1 MRAVEAARNPII
13 RPMPAFVRTR
23 PTARPK
29 LNLLKSSRS
38 FQARRRSVGPPAPS
52 GTARSWRGI
61 VPFTH
66 LAREGLM
73 TVTLGRRELLVA
85 LGGAVAA
92 WPLAARA
99 QQAERIRRIGVLM
112 AVAESDA
119 DVRSGVALFQQSLQ
133 EFGWKDGRN
142 IRIDYRWGDA
152 DADRIQ
158 ALAKE
163 LVGLQPDVLVAHS
176 TPSAKGLLQAT
187 RSVPIVFL
195 TVTDPLGQGLVASL
209 SHPGGNITGFSVFE
223 FSLGTKWVEVLKQ
236 IAPGTRRVTAIFN
249 PETAPYYGMYLR
261 SIEAATSAIGVE
273 LIAAQVHSEDDISN
287 IIRKVGS
294 EPNGGLFVLPDSHNV
309 VHRKRIIEL
318 SAQYRLPA
326 IYYFRYF
333 ASDGGLISYGPDE
346 MDLFVRT
353 ASYVDRILKGA
364 SASDL
369 PVQQPTKFELVINL
383 KTAKV
388 LGLNVPDRLLALAN
402 DVIE

>member
-1 MRAVEAARNPII
+1 
-13 RPMPAFVRTR
+13 
-23 PTARPK
+23 
-29 LNLLKSSRS
+29 
-38 FQARRRSVGPPAPS
+38 
-52 GTARSWRGI
+52 
-61 VPFTH
+61 
-66 LAREGLM
+66 M
-73 TVTLGRRELLVA
+73 TVTIGRRELLAA

-369 PVQQPTKFELVINL
+369 PVQQPIKFELVINL
-383 KTAKV
+383 KTAKA

-402 DVIE
+402 EVIE

>member
-1 MRAVEAARNPII
+1 M
-13 RPMPAFVRTR
+13 
-23 PTARPK
+23 K
-29 LNLLKSSRS
+29 
-38 FQARRRSVGPPAPS
+38 
-52 GTARSWRGI
+52 
-61 VPFTH
+61 
-66 LAREGLM
+66 
-73 TVTLGRRELLVA
+73 RREFITLI
-85 LGGAVAA
+85 GGAAA
-92 WPLAARA
+92 WPVAARA
-99 QQAERIRRIGVLM
+99 QQSQRVRRVGVLM
-112 AVAESDA
+112 AVAESDT
-119 DVRSGVALFQQSLQ
+119 DVRSGVTIFQQSLQ
-133 EFGWKDGRN
+133 ELGWTDGRN

-152 DADRIQ
+152 DADRIH

-187 RSVPIVFL
+187 RSIPIVFL

-209 SHPGGNITGFSVFE
+209 SRPGGNITGFSVFE
-223 FSLGTKWVEVLKQ
+223 FSLGTKWVEALKQ
-236 IAPGTRRVTAIFN
+236 IAPDTRRVTAIFN

-261 SIEAATSAIGVE
+261 SIEAAASAIAVE
-273 LIAAQVHSEDDISN
+273 LIAIEVRSDGDIGN
-287 IIRKVGS
+287 VIRKAAS
-294 EPNGGLFVLPDSHNV
+294 ESDGGLFVLPDSHNV

-318 SAQYRLPA
+318 AAEYRLPA

-353 ASYVDRILKGA
+353 ASYVDRILKGT

-383 KTAKV
+383 KTAKA

-402 DVIE
+402 EVIE

>member
-1 MRAVEAARNPII
+1 V
-13 RPMPAFVRTR
+13 
-23 PTARPK
+23 K
-29 LNLLKSSRS
+29 
-38 FQARRRSVGPPAPS
+38 
-52 GTARSWRGI
+52 
-61 VPFTH
+61 
-66 LAREGLM
+66 
-73 TVTLGRRELLVA
+73 RREFITA
-85 LGGAVAA
+85 LGGAAA

-99 QQAERIRRIGVLM
+99 QQQSQRIRRVGVLM

-119 DVRSGVALFQQSLQ
+119 DVRAGVAIFQQSLQ
-133 EFGWKDGRN
+133 ELGWSDGRN

-176 TPSAKGLLQAT
+176 TPSAKSLLQAT
-187 RSVPIVFL
+187 RSTPIVFL

-209 SHPGGNITGFSVFE
+209 SRPGANITGFSVFE

-236 IAPGTRRVTAIFN
+236 IAPGTRRVTAMFN

-273 LIAAQVHSEDDISN
+273 LIAAEVHSETDISN
-287 IIRKVGS
+287 VIGKLGS
-294 EPNGGLFVLPDSHNV
+294 EPDGGLFVLPDSHNV

-318 SAQYRLPA
+318 AAQYRLPA

-364 SASDL
+364 SPSDL

-383 KTAKV
+383 KTAKA
-388 LGLNVPDRLLALAN
+388 LGLSVPDRLLALA
-402 DVIE
+402 DAVIE

>member
-1 MRAVEAARNPII
+1 M
-13 RPMPAFVRTR
+13 
-23 PTARPK
+23 
-29 LNLLKSSRS
+29 
-38 FQARRRSVGPPAPS
+38 RRRKFIS
-52 GTARSWRGI
+52 
-61 VPFTH
+61 
-66 LAREGLM
+66 L
-73 TVTLGRRELLVA
+73 
-85 LGGAVAA
+85 LGGAAAA
-92 WPLAARA
+92 WPLTARA
-99 QQAERIRRIGVLM
+99 QQPERMRRIGVLM

-133 EFGWKDGRN
+133 ELGWKDGRN

-187 RSVPIVFL
+187 RSIPIIFL

-209 SHPGGNITGFSVFE
+209 SRPGGNITGFSVFE

-236 IAPGTRRVTAIFN
+236 IAPGTRRVTAMFN
-249 PETAPYYGMYLR
+249 PDTAPYYGMYLR
-261 SIEAATSAIGVE
+261 SIEAATSAIAVE
-273 LIAAQVHSEDDISN
+273 LIAAEVHSETDIGN
-287 IIRKVGS
+287 VIRKLGS
-294 EPNGGLFVLPDSHNV
+294 EPDGGLFVLPDSHNV

-318 SAQYRLPA
+318 AAEYRLPA

-353 ASYVDRILKGA
+353 ASYIDRILKGA
-364 SASDL
+364 SPSDL

-383 KTAKV
+383 KTAKA
-388 LGLNVPDRLLALAN
+388 LGLGVPDRLLALHE
-402 DVIE
+402 VIE

>member
-1 MRAVEAARNPII
+1 V
-13 RPMPAFVRTR
+13 
-23 PTARPK
+23 K
-29 LNLLKSSRS
+29 
-38 FQARRRSVGPPAPS
+38 
-52 GTARSWRGI
+52 
-61 VPFTH
+61 
-66 LAREGLM
+66 
-73 TVTLGRRELLVA
+73 RREFITA
-85 LGGAVAA
+85 LGGAAA
-92 WPLAARA
+92 WPLAAQA
-99 QQAERIRRIGVLM
+99 QQQSQRIRRVGVLM

-119 DVRSGVALFQQSLQ
+119 DVRAGVAMFQQSLQ
-133 EFGWKDGRN
+133 ELGWSDGRN

-152 DADRIQ
+152 DVDRIQ

-187 RSVPIVFL
+187 RSIPIVFL

-209 SHPGGNITGFSVFE
+209 SRPGANITGFSVFE

-236 IAPGTRRVTAIFN
+236 IAPGTRRVTAMFN

-261 SIEAATSAIGVE
+261 SIEAATSSIGVE
-273 LIAAQVHSEDDISN
+273 LIAVELHSETDISN
-287 IIRKVGS
+287 VIRKLGS
-294 EPNGGLFVLPDSHNV
+294 EPDGGLFVLPDSHNV
-309 VHRKRIIEL
+309 VHRKRIIGL
-318 SAQYRLPA
+318 AAQYRLPA

-364 SASDL
+364 SPSDL

-383 KTAKV
+383 KTAKA
-388 LGLNVPDRLLALAN
+388 LGLSVPDRLLALA
-402 DVIE
+402 DAVIE

>member
-1 MRAVEAARNPII
+1 
-13 RPMPAFVRTR
+13 
-23 PTARPK
+23 
-29 LNLLKSSRS
+29 
-38 FQARRRSVGPPAPS
+38 
-52 GTARSWRGI
+52 
-61 VPFTH
+61 
-66 LAREGLM
+66 M

-383 KTAKV
+383 KTAKA

-402 DVIE
+402 EVIE

>member
-1 MRAVEAARNPII
+1 VS
-13 RPMPAFVRTR
+13 
-23 PTARPK
+23 
-29 LNLLKSSRS
+29 SSRC
-38 FQARRRSVGPPAPS
+38 AAAAPS
-52 GTARSWRGI
+52 
-61 VPFTH
+61 F
-66 LAREGLM
+66 L
-73 TVTLGRRELLVA
+73 
-85 LGGAVAA
+85 

-99 QQAERIRRIGVLM
+99 QQSQRIRRVGVLM

-119 DVRSGVALFQQSLQ
+119 DVRSGVAIFQQSLQ
-133 EFGWKDGRN
+133 ELGWTGGRN
-142 IRIDYRWGDA
+142 LRIDYRWGDA
-152 DADRIQ
+152 DAARIQ

-163 LVGLQPDVLVAHS
+163 LVALQPDVLVAHS

-187 RSVPIVFL
+187 RSIPIVFL

-209 SHPGGNITGFSVFE
+209 SH
-223 FSLGTKWVEVLKQ
+223 
-236 IAPGTRRVTAIFN
+236 
-249 PETAPYYGMYLR
+249 YGMYLR

-273 LIAAQVHSEDDISN
+273 LIAVQVHSEDDISN

-369 PVQQPTKFELVINL
+369 PVQQPIKFELVINL
-383 KTAKV
+383 KTAKA

-402 DVIE
+402 EVIE